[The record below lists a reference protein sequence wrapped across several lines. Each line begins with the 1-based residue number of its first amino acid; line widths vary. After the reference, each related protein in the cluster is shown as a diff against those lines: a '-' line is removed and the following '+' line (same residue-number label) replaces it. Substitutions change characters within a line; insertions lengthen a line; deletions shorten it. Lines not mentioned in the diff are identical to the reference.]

1 MKKKL
6 VALFLCCALS
16 FGLVTAALITPA
28 SADSDFMV
36 YDDKGT
42 PITTVKLPENGSV
55 RVDALLNES
64 ASGTFQWQIMAR
76 GVWANV
82 VGASGSRLTLRY
94 AMLANVLNGDGQ
106 ATVRCRFTPLGAEAM
121 YSNTVTVQMVSGDAA
136 TTIPVDDADFNFTVL
151 DPGSVVE
158 HENAA
163 PAQEAPAQEAPAD
176 AEGGSAPA
184 DDTIVS
190 DDSTVPAADAIIP
203 AADAI
208 IPAADAIIPATD
220 AIIPAAD
227 AIIPAADAVAPET
240 QLQTLS
246 EVGTDD
252 AAQQDGENS
261 DPANAAPDVKK
272 TYKVVISYTI
282 EKTGAQAA
290 DTYTAE
296 LAEGSPFSATVNFP
310 TIQGYL
316 PYYNDEQVNS
326 LELNFPEGIS
336 SDVFYRVSY
345 RPTLVN
351 YTVIHYKQNVDNDQY
366 TVAEQETLSGLTDSQ
381 VPEVAKNKDPNK
393 EKDPNYIGFYSLNYE
408 RPTIA
413 ADGSTVIEVYYD
425 RYYFLMLFD
434 MDGGYGTDPIYV
446 RYGAPLGTV
455 NEPTKAGYK
464 FAGWTNVAGGTTEV
478 ELPAAMPATNSTYY
492 ALWTPEDTAKVT
504 IVFWGENADDEDYSY
519 LSDKV
524 INLKPGTEFTY
535 SENGMLVCD
544 KEVHTHDDSCGVNC
558 GHTHTAACYGGTRQ
572 ENPVDGRTQSDAE
585 NINQFKAL
593 TGGNLQSGMVYRVK
607 CEGAT
612 NTAEYDKYYLYYD
625 NTWYLVSSNNVSGS
639 AVATSSKMNVH
650 NHRGNIISGNNKD
663 QFWVYNSKL
672 TCTHTH
678 TDSCYNCGKTAHTH
692 DSDCYMQG
700 AGLDGNLWKFVK
712 SDTITVAA
720 DGSSVVNVYYDRRE
734 YSVQFYTRDYNP
746 SEYTQYKIT
755 AKWGASI
762 HDKWPSV
769 NGNSSW
775 YVSSSG
781 STFQAGIQVM
791 PVGGAKFYGP
801 MSGRAGTAY
810 YYVEVLQGTTPDVTY
825 DGVGYKLHHTD
836 GVPDD
841 TNVTNEDK
849 YDIKGFTFSS
859 GTSNGRSLPGAKFYY
874 TRNSYALTFNNQEK
888 TIEDRSVKVKYEAP
902 LGGYSFIPTKV
913 PSWFEPGSVEFAG
926 WYLNPQCTGKEY
938 KLDEHT
944 MPDTD
949 LILYAKWVPITHTVD
964 FHLTENAGVYTPENS
979 APASFEVA
987 HGGNI
992 AEAYVKAHLT
1002 KKAMNDAHPNGD
1014 YNFVVWYYYESGVKK
1029 YFDPTMQIRSDLC
1042 LYGEWNSD
1050 TLKQYTVRYVV
1061 QGTDTKVA
1069 DDLTGSGLAGT
1080 TKTFDAKGGTELYA
1094 DYQEGYFPV
1103 VQSQS
1108 LVLDINKDTSELVII
1123 FEYVEKDAVPYT
1135 VNYVTKEA
1143 PADTSLGTVE
1153 INDETYYKLAASFTK
1168 EDNRK
1173 AVVTET
1179 FKVISGYMPDAY
1191 QKRLVVNADDETK
1204 NVINFIYTKDTQH
1217 AYYKITHYTRNAA
1230 DTDWTVYAESQA
1242 VGDIGTTYTAESMN
1256 IPGFTYIESPENPL
1270 SESPARASGKLT
1282 ADGLT
1287 LNLYYVRN
1295 SYPYQV
1301 RYLEQGTGN
1310 VLASPKGG
1318 EGLYGTI
1325 VSENAIDIP
1334 GYDKVDPTTVSISIR
1349 IETDKE
1355 AKLNVITFYYTEKK
1369 VEIKYEAVGPTG
1381 VDFGSVD
1388 PASEKVKLRSG
1399 TAAGST
1405 PTAKDNFRFVG
1416 WYTDEA
1422 CEHLVEGDGWLNG
1435 NTIKPQKKNGENVAA
1450 TYYAK
1455 FEYDVTDLSIS
1466 KTGCSENNLDQ
1477 TFIFTVTSPNGFTQK
1492 VVIKGNGSV
1501 TLTGL
1506 KVGDTYTVTED
1517 TSWSWR
1523 YTPEKATQSI
1533 QLQASDNVI
1542 TFNNKLDNTKW
1553 LDGSA
1558 YYKNIFQTLSAE
1570 TTN

>member
-28 SADSDFMV
+28 SAETDFMV
-36 YDDKGT
+36 YDENGT

-82 VGASGSRLTLRY
+82 VGATGSSLTLRY

-106 ATVRCRFTPLGAEAM
+106 ATVRCRFTPLGAEAL
-121 YSNTVTVQMVSGDAA
+121 YSNTVTVQMTSGDVA

-158 HENAA
+158 HGNAA
-163 PAQEAPAQEAPAD
+163 PAQETPAQEAPA
-176 AEGGSAPA
+176 APEGDSAPA
-184 DDTIVS
+184 EGTIVS
-190 DDSTVPAADAIIP
+190 DDNTVPAGDAIIPAADAIIP

-208 IPAADAIIPATD
+208 IPAADAIIPA
-220 AIIPAAD
+220 AD
-227 AIIPAADAVAPET
+227 AVIPAADAVAPEA

-336 SDVFYRVSY
+336 GDVFYEVSY

-408 RPTIA
+408 RPNIA

-455 NEPTKAGYK
+455 NKPTKAGYE
-464 FAGWTNVAGGTTEV
+464 FAYWSESKDGPEVTLPGT
-478 ELPAAMPATNSTYY
+478 MPATNKTYY
-492 ALWTPEDTAKVT
+492 AVWTPEATAKVT
-504 IVFWGENADDEDYSY
+504 VVFWGENADDEDYSY
-519 LSDKV
+519 LSKDKV
-524 INLKPGTEFTY
+524 INLKPGKEFTY
-535 SENGMLVCD
+535 SEDEMLVCD
-544 KEVHTHDDSCGVNC
+544 REVHTHDDSCGVNC
-558 GHTHTAACYGGTRQ
+558 GHTHTAACYGGTKQ
-572 ENPVDGRTQSDAE
+572 ENPVDGKTNSATE

-593 TGGNLQSGMVYRVK
+593 TGGTLKNGMVYRVR
-607 CEGAT
+607 CDGAT
-612 NTAEYDKYYLYYD
+612 TTKGYDKYYLYYD
-625 NTWYLVSSNNVSGS
+625 NTWYPVSSGNVSGN
-639 AVATSSKMNVH
+639 AVAFSSKMNAH
-650 NHRGNIISGNNKD
+650 EHSWNLDNNKD

-672 TCTHTH
+672 TCAHGH

-692 DSDCYMQG
+692 NSDCYMQG
-700 AGLDGNLWKFVK
+700 AGLDGAKWKFVK

-734 YSVQFYTRDYNP
+734 YSVRFYSYSSCEDRD
-746 SEYTQYKIT
+746 EYTDIRIT
-755 AKWGASI
+755 AKWGAKI
-762 HDKWPSV
+762 LDKWPGK
-769 NGNSSW
+769 NNSKSW
-775 YVSSSG
+775 YVYNGGGAWQNS
-781 STFQAGIQVM
+781 IQIM
-791 PVGGAKFYGP
+791 PVGGAKYYGP
-801 MSGRAGTAY
+801 KAGNESSKAY
-810 YYVEVLQGTTPDVTY
+810 YYVEALPGASDTVRYNGKDYV
-825 DGVGYKLHHTD
+825 LHHVDQSSSSGYVTD
-836 GVPDD
+836 D
-841 TNVTNEDK
+841 DK
-849 YDIKGFTFSS
+849 YEIKGFEFEDGTAS
-859 GTSNGRSLPGAKFYY
+859 GSGHSYNDAKFYY
-874 TRNSYALTFNNQEK
+874 ARKSYTLTFNNQENRIGGK
-888 TIEDRSVKVKYEAP
+888 PKSVKYESP
-902 LGGYSFIPTKV
+902 LSEYASYKPADTDV

-949 LILYAKWVPITHTVD
+949 LVLYAKWVPITHTVD
-964 FHLTENAGVYTPENS
+964 FRLTEDAGVYTPDNS

-1002 KKAMNDAHPNGD
+1002 KEAMNDAQPNGD
-1014 YNFVVWYYYESGVKK
+1014 YNFVVWYYYENGVKK
-1029 YFDPTMQIRSDLC
+1029 YFDPTMQIRTDLC
-1042 LYGEWNSD
+1042 LYAEWNSD

-1080 TKTFDAKGGTELYA
+1080 TKTFDAKGSAELYA
-1094 DYQEGYFPV
+1094 EYQEGYFPT
-1103 VQSQS
+1103 VQSHS
-1108 LVLDINKDTSELVII
+1108 LKLDIDSNELVVI
-1123 FEYVEKDAVPYT
+1123 FEYVQKEAVPYT
-1135 VNYVTKEA
+1135 VKYINTATGDSVFNGQTV
-1143 PADTSLGTVE
+1143 ADKVVS
-1153 INDETYYKLAASFTK
+1153 
-1168 EDNRK
+1168 DNRK

-1179 FKVISGYMPDAY
+1179 FKVIPGFMPDAY
-1191 QKRLVVNADDETK
+1191 QKRLVVTADGE
-1204 NVINFIYTKDTQH
+1204 NILYFYYTEDSTH
-1217 AYYKITHYTRNAA
+1217 AYYKITHYTENAA
-1230 DTDWTVYAESQA
+1230 GTGWTVYAESQA
-1242 VGDIGTTYTAESMN
+1242 QGDIGTTYTADPMT
-1256 IPGFTYIESPENPL
+1256 IPGFTHDPTVAGTLVRGELTEN
-1270 SESPARASGKLT
+1270 
-1282 ADGLT
+1282 GLD
-1287 LNLYYVRN
+1287 LKLYYVRN

-1301 RYLEQGTGN
+1301 RYLEQGTGHE
-1310 VLASPKGG
+1310 LASPKGG

-1388 PASEKVKLRSG
+1388 PASETVKLRSG

-1455 FEYDVTDLSIS
+1455 FEYDVTDLSIV
-1466 KTGCSENNLDQ
+1466 KTGCTDPDQ
-1477 TFIFTVTSPNGFTQK
+1477 TFIFTVTGPGVSQK
-1492 VVIKGNGSV
+1492 VVIKYNGSV

-1553 LDGSA
+1553 LDGNA
-1558 YYKNIFQTLSAE
+1558 YADNKFEISGN
-1570 TTN
+1570 